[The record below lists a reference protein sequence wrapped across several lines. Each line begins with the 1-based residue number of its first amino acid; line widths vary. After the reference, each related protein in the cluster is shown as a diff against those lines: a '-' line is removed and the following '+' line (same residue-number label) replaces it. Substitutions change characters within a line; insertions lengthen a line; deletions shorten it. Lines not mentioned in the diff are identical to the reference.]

1 MLKWRSEYKAL
12 WLIRRYWETKSVL
25 KLGLRSTMTHLLKVL
40 QRTIWINTGWVS
52 TAVTGT
58 PWLTGASLNYVC
70 ITCDG
75 CKIVC
80 WLNFDTDCPRW
91 QLPSSGK
98 MPPIYDGSSWAY
110 AWLGR
115 EQFGREIIGRFSPLI
130 KWSAD
135 QDNLVL
141 SAMPSLHFRRGE
153 FCRKIIWSSEGFHR
167 WSSDQQWSADQMI
180 SQPR

>member
-1 MLKWRSEYKAL
+1 MIHGVLPSCRNDAQNQRLSDSSDAIEKQSLYLNWDCAQL
-12 WLIRRYWETKSVL
+12 WLICSKFSNAPF
-25 KLGLRSTMTHLLKVL
+25 G
-40 QRTIWINTGWVS
+40 S

-130 KWSAD
+130 MWSAN

-141 SAMPSLHFRRGE
+141 LATPSLQTGSFVAR
-153 FCRKIIWSSEGFHR
+153 
-167 WSSDQQWSADQMI
+167 
-180 SQPR
+180 